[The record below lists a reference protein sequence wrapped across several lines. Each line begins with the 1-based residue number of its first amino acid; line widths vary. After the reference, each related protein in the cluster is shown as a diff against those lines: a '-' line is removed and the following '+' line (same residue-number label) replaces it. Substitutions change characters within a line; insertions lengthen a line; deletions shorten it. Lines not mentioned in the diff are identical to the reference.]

1 MLVCAVREG
10 IISFTSASRVGF
22 GEGGLGAHAVPAAV
36 DAALLTTLSRRA
48 EASDET
54 HHKM

>member
-1 MLVCAVREG
+1 MCAVREG
-10 IISFTSASRVGF
+10 IISFTSGSRVGF

-36 DAALLTTLSRRA
+36 DAALLTTLARRA

-54 HHKM
+54 DEFV